1 VTSFKVAVMGAGAI
15 GSLFGGLLAE
25 GRNNVALIA
34 RESRVK
40 AIKQGG
46 LIIEGVSGKH
56 NVKVKAVTNPTH
68 LRETFDLILLT
79 VKAYDTR
86 QAVTEA
92 QMLMGDNSVLLC
104 LQNGLGIEEIA
115 SEIIGR
121 DRVLRGVTTNG
132 ALLKE
137 QGLVVHTGKGETI
150 IGELNRKITE
160 RTQKIAEAFS
170 KAGLPTRATSNMEG
184 AVWTKILINAGINPF
199 GALTGMKNG
208 ELVMVPE
215 LKELMVETVIEGTN
229 VAKEIDVKLED
240 DPVSLMIKTAE
251 MTAQNKNS
259 MLQDIENGKRT
270 EVDFI
275 NGAVSNLGKREGVK
289 TPLNNLLTQLVKG
302 LEAKRLRVK
311 PN

>member
-1 VTSFKVAVMGAGAI
+1 MGAGAI

-25 GRNNVALIA
+25 GGNNVALIA
-34 RESRVK
+34 RESHVK
-40 AIKQGG
+40 AIEQDG
-46 LIIEGVSGKH
+46 LTIEGVSGKH
-56 NVKVKAVTNPTH
+56 VVKVKAVTKPAH
-68 LRETFDLILLT
+68 LKETFDLILLT

-92 QMLMGDNSVLLC
+92 QTLMGNTSVLLC
-104 LQNGLGIEEIA
+104 LQNGLGMEEIA

-121 DRVLRGVTTNG
+121 DRVLRGVTING
-132 ALLKE
+132 VLLKE
-137 QGLVVHTGKGETI
+137 PGLVVHTGKGETI

-170 KAGLPTRATSNMEG
+170 KAGLSTRVTNNIEG
-184 AVWTKILINAGINPF
+184 TVWTKILINAGINPF

-208 ELVMVPE
+208 ELIMIPE
-215 LKELMVETVIEGTN
+215 LKELMTETVIEGTN
-229 VAKEIDVKLED
+229 VAKKIDVKLEG

-259 MLQDIENGKRT
+259 MLQDIEKGKRT
-270 EVDFI
+270 EIDFI
-275 NGAVSNLGKREGVK
+275 NGAISNLGKRMSAK
-289 TPLNNLLTQLVKG
+289 TPLNNLLTHLIKG
-302 LEAKRLRVK
+302 LEANRLKMK